1 MESFEETRRQI
12 RIAIVIF
19 LTLVPLSVTAFMA
32 IEKLSLLDSIW
43 LTIITLATIGYG
55 DVYAKTELGRIFTMG
70 LIVVGLGAFAF
81 AAQAILGFFLSPEVS
96 FIRQRRRIEHKI
108 THLRQH
114 YIISG
119 EGELVDKTIRYLLQ
133 RVETRMHY
141 DRRRFYLLVARV
153 FGSDRKITEVIANF
167 ILNLTL
173 LIRRRSGT
181 LLDAVVVITDDTTYA
196 AHLRR
201 KGLLVVRGDSAENSV
216 LRQAGIEHARALMV
230 MESTDTDSLL
240 TVLSASNY
248 NSHLYITAATLDE
261 YFAPKLL
268 RVGANVVIPPFDVAG
283 QFLNNAT
290 LRPAVHDFFNALV
303 FDQDSA
309 HVEIVQ
315 LFLYDSSPWIGQ
327 TIESLRLQ
335 TRFQA
340 SVIGVRCDDGS
351 FIYAPDTSYVL
362 KEDEVVLVVCPAPHI
377 QAMRTDGER
386 LAREHQASMIW
397 QRLALQSPIPSG
409 ENVYTLEES
418 EAAVVQLYSH
428 YIICTGGRVA
438 QNAIN
443 ELDPNRAFVVISND
457 EAEAEDLLQRGFRVI
472 FGVPSDEKVL
482 KKAGIARALAVMIA
496 IDDRAR
502 NVLTVLTCRTMNKHV
517 LIVATAETDEMVP
530 KLYQAGADRVL
541 NPFHIAAQF
550 VLMATTRPVVS
561 EFVRYVLFNRETGL
575 ETTEL
580 YMEEGAP
587 WIGHSI
593 RNLELNERYGAGV
606 IGIRLANHRFI
617 YAPPPDHM
625 IGETDVLI
633 VVTPM
638 AEADSL
644 RAEAYGGAD
653 KRPKSIRTPAMLIG
667 N

>member
-12 RIAIVIF
+12 RIAIIIF
-19 LTLVPLSVTAFMA
+19 LTLVPVSVIAFMA

-81 AAQAILGFFLSPEVS
+81 AAQAILGFFLSPEIS
-96 FIRQRRRIEHKI
+96 FIRQRRRIERKI

-141 DRRRFYLLVARV
+141 ERRRFYMTVARV
-153 FGSDRKITEVIANF
+153 FGPDRKITAVIANF

-173 LIRRRSGT
+173 LVRRRSGT
-181 LLDAVVVITDDTTYA
+181 LLDAVVVITDDAAYA

-201 KGLLVVRGDSAENSV
+201 MGLLVVRGDSAENSV
-216 LRQAGIEHARALMV
+216 LHQAGIEHARALMV

-248 NSHLYITAATLDE
+248 NSSLYITAATLDE
-261 YFAPKLL
+261 NFAPKLL

-290 LRPAVHDFFNALV
+290 LRPAVHEFFNALV
-303 FDQDSA
+303 FDQESA
-309 HVEIVQ
+309 HIEIVQ
-315 LFLYDSSPWIGQ
+315 LFLYDSSPWIGR
-327 TIESLRLQ
+327 TIHELRLHS
-335 TRFQA
+335 RFQA
-340 SVIGVRCDDGS
+340 SVIGVRCDDGD
-351 FIYAPDTSYVL
+351 FVYAPDTAYVL
-362 KEDEVVLVVCPAPHI
+362 REDEVVLVVCPAHHI
-377 QAMRTDGER
+377 QAIRVDGER
-386 LAREHQASMIW
+386 LPREHQAAMIW
-397 QRLALQSPIPSG
+397 QRLALQSAIPAG
-409 ENVYTLEES
+409 DRVYTLEDS
-418 EAAVVQLYSH
+418 EAAIERLSSH

-457 EAEAEDLLQRGFRVI
+457 EAEVEDLLGRGFRVI

-482 KKAGIARALAVMIA
+482 RKAGIARALAVMIA

-502 NVLTVLTCRTMNKHV
+502 NVLTVLTCRTMNKHI

-561 EFVRYVLFNRETGL
+561 EFVRFVLFNRETGL

-587 WIGHSI
+587 WIGQSI
-593 RNLELNERYGAGV
+593 RTLELKERYGAGV
-606 IGIRLANHRFI
+606 IGIRQANRQFI
-617 YAPPPDHM
+617 YAPPPDQT
-625 IGETDVLI
+625 IAETDVLI

-638 AEADSL
+638 AESDRL

-653 KRPKSIRTPAMLIG
+653 KRPKSIRTSPVLVNG
-667 N
+667 